1 MRKACEAITSLVCA
15 NLSELAVGERLGE
28 DAVVDEAESVPFG
41 RAFGFEVPE
50 YPAVSLVF
58 TLFKQNTRILINLP
72 AVGVALESFKLR
84 LDEAAHIVLP
94 GLRPRLDV
102 VHVFAAAVVRGAR
115 VSAVVAS
122 ADTVAVESGGTVSHG
137 ARPLT
142 DNGPLVRTI
151 VGVLVVADVLAVLPR
166 LHGNKAVA
174 EARVL
179 VVVNHDILRVV
190 VGRGQEAVE
199 SVCLLESVVEHEDTG
214 LRELT
219 LVAERIAV
227 ELAGDVWVESGIQ
240 RLVEGFNCGDDV
252 VILGIR
258 VLLLNLLENG
268 QCAVDCVALL
278 PTRFRHL
285 LARVVEAVLRA
296 GSAVEIDDDF
306 HADLACPVDTLL
318 EELRCALRVWRVG
331 VIERPVSNRDSD
343 HVEATVS
350 DLLKVRK
357 LHPFLPVGPQ
367 DIVECCLCAE

>member
-1 MRKACEAITSLVCA
+1 MVC
-15 NLSELAVGERLGE
+15 
-28 DAVVDEAESVPFG
+28 
-41 RAFGFEVPE
+41 
-50 YPAVSLVF
+50 
-58 TLFKQNTRILINLP
+58 
-72 AVGVALESFKLR
+72 
-84 LDEAAHIVLP
+84 
-94 GLRPRLDV
+94 
-102 VHVFAAAVVRGAR
+102 GAR

-122 ADTVAVESGGTVSHG
+122 TDAVAVESGSTVSHG

-142 DNGPLVRTI
+142 DDRPLVRTI

-199 SVCLLESVVEHEDTG
+199 SICLLESVVEHEDTG
-214 LRELT
+214 LRELA

-240 RLVEGFNCGDDV
+240 WLVEGFNCGDDV
-252 VILGIR
+252 VIFRIR

-268 QCAVDCVALL
+268 QCAVNCVSLL
-278 PTRFRHL
+278 PARFRHL
-285 LARVVEAVLRA
+285 LARVVEAILGA

-306 HADLACPVDTLL
+306 HADLTCPVDTLL

-350 DLLKVRK
+350 DLLKIRK
-357 LHPFLPVGPQ
+357 LHPFLPVGP
-367 DIVECCLCAE
+367 